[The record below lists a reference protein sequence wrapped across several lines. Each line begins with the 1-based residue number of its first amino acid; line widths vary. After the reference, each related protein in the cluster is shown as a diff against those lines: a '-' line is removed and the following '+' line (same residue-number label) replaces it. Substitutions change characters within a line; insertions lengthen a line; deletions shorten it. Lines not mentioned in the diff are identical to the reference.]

1 MKLKQLFFGFALLL
15 AQVTLAQNYYLHCG
29 SILDTKS
36 GKLLSN
42 KTIVVAQ
49 NKIIKIQEGFVAK
62 ANPNDIE
69 VDLKNKFVLPGL
81 IDLHVHIEGDLNSKS
96 YVSKYIEN
104 EADVAFKP
112 LIVPKSL
119 YWLVLLPLEI

>member
-36 GKLLSN
+36 GKILSN

-81 IDLHVHIEGDLNSKS
+81 IDLHVHIEGELNSKS
-96 YVSKYIEN
+96 YVSKYIDN
-104 EADVAFKP
+104 EADVAFQAVNCAE
-112 LIVPKSL
+112 IT
-119 YWLVLLPLEI
+119 LLAGFTTV

>member
-81 IDLHVHIEGDLNSKS
+81 IDLHVHIEN
-96 YVSKYIEN
+96 YHQNNVN
-104 EADVAFKP
+104 H
-112 LIVPKSL
+112 
-119 YWLVLLPLEI
+119 